1 MRRVF
6 HLTLLQYRR
15 DVEEL
20 GMREDSGIGVEEEL
34 LAYRLP
40 INSSFLLESDPGFYL
55 FTGGPSLLEPL

>member
-1 MRRVF
+1 M
-6 HLTLLQYRR
+6 TLLQYRR

-34 LAYRLP
+34 VAYRLP